1 MGNLSALRL
10 AVIGCGEHSVTS
22 LQPCIPLIPALDYVA
37 SCDLDPARAALG
49 LRFGAR
55 NSYTDYRRMLA
66 EEELDAAIVVG
77 PATMHY
83 EVGLACLE
91 AGLHLF
97 LEKPS
102 APTIQQARQLAEAAR
117 ARGKFGMVGTM
128 WRHAPAVRTQKRL
141 SEESWFGRSVLF
153 QGAHIAPGYHVA
165 GPGGERAESIPWRF
179 MLDQGSHM
187 ADCLRYLMGPVRTV
201 AAVAPTGGYRENGV
215 YLSALLGFASGATG
229 TLTFASHA
237 AVMSPSLTVL
247 GDGGCAVTVSN
258 LSALRVYPLPDD
270 LSGGQHRAQTARSW
284 EHGANY
290 RGISRPGYLE
300 ELEQFA
306 SSILAGEQPA
316 ATLEDG
322 WRALEL
328 CRALLESAGEGC
340 TIELNQT
347 S

>member
-1 MGNLSALRL
+1 MENPGRVRL

-22 LQPCIPLIPALDYVA
+22 LQPCIPLIPAVEYVA

-55 NSYTDYRRMLA
+55 VYYTDFRRLLG

-97 LEKPS
+97 LEKPT
-102 APTIQQARQLAEAAR
+102 APSVDHARQLAERAR
-117 ARGKFGMVGTM
+117 ARGKLGMAGTM

-141 SEESWFGRSVLF
+141 IQEPQFGRALLF
-153 QGAHIAPGYHVA
+153 QGAHIAPGYHPD
-165 GPGGERAESIPWRF
+165 GPGGVGGVSIPWRF

-187 ADCLRYLMGPVRTV
+187 ADCVRYLMGPVRAV
-201 AAVAPTGGYRENGV
+201 AALAPRGPYREEGV
-215 YLSALLGFASGATG
+215 YLSALLTFVGGATG
-229 TLTFASHA
+229 TLLFASHA
-237 AVMSPSLTVL
+237 PVMSPSLTVF
-247 GDGGCAVTVSN
+247 GDGGYAVAVSN
-258 LSALRVYPLPDD
+258 LSSLRVYPQPDD
-270 LSGGQHRAQTARSW
+270 LGGGRHRALTSRSW

-300 ELEQFA
+300 ELEHFA
-306 SSILAGEQPA
+306 ASLLAGEQPA
-316 ATLEDG
+316 ASLEDG

-328 CRALLESAGEGC
+328 CHALLDSAASGG
-340 TIELNQT
+340 TVELNQE

>member
-1 MGNLSALRL
+1 MGNSSTLRL
-10 AVIGCGEHSVTS
+10 AVIGSGEHSVTS
-22 LQPCIPLIPALDYVA
+22 LQPCIPLIPAFDYVA
-37 SCDLDPARAALG
+37 CCDLDPARAALG
-49 LRFGAR
+49 LRFGAQR
-55 NSYTDYRRMLA
+55 SYTDFRRMLA
-66 EEELDAAIVVG
+66 EEKLDAAIVVG

-83 EVGLACLE
+83 EVGVACLE

-97 LEKPS
+97 MEKPS
-102 APTIQQARQLAEAAR
+102 APSVQQARQVAEVAR
-117 ARGKFGMVGTM
+117 DRGKFGMVGTM

-141 SEESWFGRSVLF
+141 SEGSQFGRAVLF
-153 QGAHIAPGYHVA
+153 AGVHIAPGYHVT
-165 GPGGERAESIPWRF
+165 GPGGKGAESIPWRF

-201 AAVAPTGGYRENGV
+201 IAIAPTGEYRENGI
-215 YLSALLGFASGATG
+215 YLSALLSFANGTTG

-237 AVMSPSLTVL
+237 AVMSPNLTVL
-247 GDGGCAVTVSN
+247 GDGGCAVTVST
-258 LSALRVYPLPDD
+258 LSSLRVYPLPDD
-270 LSGGQHRAQTARSW
+270 LSGGGHRAQTARSW

-300 ELEQFA
+300 ELEHFA
-306 SSILAGEQPA
+306 ASLLSGEQPTP
-316 ATLEDG
+316 TLEDG

-328 CRALLESAGEGC
+328 CQALLDSAEKGR